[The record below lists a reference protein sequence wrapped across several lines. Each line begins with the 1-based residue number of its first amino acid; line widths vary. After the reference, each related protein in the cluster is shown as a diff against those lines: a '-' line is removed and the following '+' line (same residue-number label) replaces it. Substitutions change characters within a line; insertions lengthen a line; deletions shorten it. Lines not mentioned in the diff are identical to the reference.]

1 MYFCKLII
9 AEAPE
14 VTDVPE
20 KKFDCVNG
28 SVGG

>member
-1 MYFCKLII
+1 MYSCKLII
-9 AEAPE
+9 AETPE

-20 KKFDCVNG
+20 KKFDYVNG